1 MGPAIDRDS
10 GKFTMAILRV
20 EGLFKTF
27 KDTKALDD
35 VSFEFSAGILSVLGP
50 SGCGKTT
57 LLRCIAGLEVPD
69 EGSIYI
75 DDKLQTSI
83 SEGTLVPPYA
93 RELGFVFQS
102 YALWPHMTVYKNVA
116 FGLKLRKFP
125 ESEIRKK
132 VESALDLV
140 GLPNLGQ
147 RYPSQL
153 SGGQQ
158 QRVALARSIVMEP
171 RLILLDEPLSNL
183 DAKLREEMRV
193 ELKKLI
199 KKVGISALYVT
210 HDQEEAFV
218 ISDRVI
224 VMDKGRILQYA
235 TPDEIY
241 SRPADQFVASFI
253 GRSVLADGKISK
265 VAGERCQVTVPEFN
279 NATLICCRPKSAS
292 PGDACKLV
300 IRTGE
305 IKLSSKKFDH
315 SENVLEGS
323 MASRE
328 YRGGLT
334 DHRIQVGSKE
344 IVVTSHKLCPMIS
357 IDDEG
362 GKIFLYIDPS
372 AISVITHQPPLVP
385 KQVGA

>member
-1 MGPAIDRDS
+1 
-10 GKFTMAILRV
+10 MAILRV
-20 EGLFKTF
+20 ERLSKTF
-27 KDTKALDD
+27 KDVNALDN
-35 VSFEFSAGILSVLGP
+35 VSFEFGKGVLSLLGP

-69 EGSIYI
+69 AGSIYI

-83 SEGTLVPPYA
+83 SEAVLIPPYS
-93 RELGFVFQS
+93 RELGFVFQN
-102 YALWPHMTVYKNVA
+102 YALWPHMTVYNNVA
-116 FGLKLRKFP
+116 FGLKLRKAP
-125 ESEIRKK
+125 KSDIRKK
-132 VESALDLV
+132 VESTLDLV

-183 DAKLREEMRV
+183 DAKLREEMRG

-199 KKVGISALYVT
+199 RKVGISALYVT

-218 ISDRVI
+218 ISDSVI
-224 VMDKGRILQYA
+224 VMERGNILQYA

-241 SRPADQFVASFI
+241 NRPADQFVASFI
-253 GRSVLADGKISK
+253 GRSVLVDGKMIK
-265 VAGERCQVTVPEFN
+265 VEGDRCQVTVPEFN
-279 NATLICCRPKSAS
+279 HATLVCHRPKNAFA
-292 PGDACKLV
+292 GDACKLV

-305 IKLSSKKFDH
+305 VKLNSKKFDQ

-323 MASRE
+323 MASRD

-334 DHRIQVGSKE
+334 DHRIQIGSRE
-344 IVVTSHKLCPMIS
+344 IVVTSHKLCPMIT

-372 AISVITHQPPLVP
+372 AISVIAEP
-385 KQVGA
+385 KKSA